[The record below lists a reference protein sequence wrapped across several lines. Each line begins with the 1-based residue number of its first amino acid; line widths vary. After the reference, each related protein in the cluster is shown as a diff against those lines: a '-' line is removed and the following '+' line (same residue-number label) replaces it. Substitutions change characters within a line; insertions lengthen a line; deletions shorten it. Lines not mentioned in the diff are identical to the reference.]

1 MAGLKEE
8 KLSFQELTEE
18 EKKRRGILGRL
29 YGPCADVIHA
39 TRNGRNY
46 SEALWEKVFKD
57 PLVLEMIEKGG
68 IPGELDHPADRQE
81 ICSEKIAIMM
91 PELPKKNDKGQL
103 VAYFDILDT
112 PNGRIAYQLAKYGF
126 QLGVSSRGSG
136 DVYEDYDG
144 NESVDPETYTFNC
157 FDLVLCP
164 SVKTARLTLQESLQ
178 KQNNFKKS
186 INKALDNASEE
197 DRKIMVESL
206 QKLKIDY
213 KLNKIADNKKP
224 MVESVAQSK
233 QNETA
238 DDNGAYLVGELQKA
252 IKKNRE
258 LTESLASVQEKLSVC
273 YAKEAKYEAL
283 IEQLKDKQI
292 DNGEVESLKS
302 EVQSLT
308 EQLNEKKELLE
319 KLNSRF
325 SKMSESNLNIKRA
338 HSTLNESLQVKEG
351 ELNSLKFKV
360 ETLKE
365 NLRNEEEKSKSLEE
379 KLEESG
385 KNIAIKSKEYN
396 QKISKANQLIEHYKK
411 IAQASMNK
419 YLESKAKFLGVSA
432 DTIKSKLNESYTF
445 EDIDRVCNEF
455 QDYQVTASKLPF
467 TLQQKVANNKASVK
481 ITESIEPIRPKGR
494 FDDDVDDS
502 LLRMAGL
509 K

>member
-1 MAGLKEE
+1 MARLKEE
-8 KLSFQELTEE
+8 KLTFQELTEE
-18 EKKRRGILGRL
+18 EKKKRGILGRL

-46 SEALWEKVFKD
+46 SEELWEKVFND

-68 IPGELDHPADRQE
+68 IPGELDHPMDRQE

-178 KQNNFKKS
+178 KENNFKKS
-186 INKALDNASEE
+186 INNALENASEE

-213 KLNKIADNKKP
+213 KLKKANNKI
-224 MVESVAQSK
+224 VESVAQP
-233 QNETA
+233 NENNVA
-238 DDNGAYLVGELQKA
+238 DDDGAYLVGELQKA

-283 IEQLKDKQI
+283 IEKLKDSKSQV
-292 DNGEVESLKS
+292 NEEEVNNLKS

-325 SKMSESNLNIKRA
+325 SKISESNLNIKRA
-338 HSTLNESLQVKEG
+338 HSTLNESLQVKES

-365 NLRNEEEKSKSLEE
+365 SLRNEEEKSKALEE
-379 KLEESG
+379 KLEENG

-396 QKISKANQLIEHYKK
+396 QKVAKANQLIEHYKK
-411 IAQASMNK
+411 IAQISINK

-445 EDIDRVCNEF
+445 DDIDRACNEF

-467 TLQQKVANNKASVK
+467 TLQQKVANNRASVK

>member
-1 MAGLKEE
+1 MAILKEE

-18 EKKRRGILGRL
+18 EKQKRGILGRL

-46 SEALWEKVFKD
+46 SEELWEKVFND

-68 IPGELDHPADRQE
+68 IPGELDHPVDRQE

-178 KQNNFKKS
+178 KDNNFKKS
-186 INKALDNASEE
+186 INDALEGASEE

-213 KLNKIADNKKP
+213 KLKKANNNII
-224 MVESVAQSK
+224 VESVAQTNLNK
-233 QNETA
+233 EA
-238 DDNGAYLVGELQKA
+238 EDNGAYLVGELQRT
-252 IKKNRE
+252 IKKNKE

-283 IEQLKDKQI
+283 IEKYKSQNSSDE
-292 DNGEVESLKS
+292 NVESLRS
-302 EVQSLT
+302 EVKLLT
-308 EQLNEKKELLE
+308 EQLKEKSILIE
-319 KLNSRF
+319 KLSTRF
-325 SKMSESNLNIKRA
+325 SKLSESNLKIKKESESLTESLKNINDDKSLLNKRI
-338 HSTLNESLQVKEG
+338 STLNEC
-351 ELNSLKFKV
+351 
-360 ETLKE
+360 LKE
-365 NLRNEEEKSKSLEE
+365 ERQKSQVLAESLEE
-379 KLEESG
+379 NK
-385 KNIAIKSKEYN
+385 KNLALKSKEYSS
-396 QKISKANQLIEHYKK
+396 KLTKANSLIEHYKN
-411 IAQASMNK
+411 IAQTTINK
-419 YLESKAKFLGVSA
+419 YIDSKAKFLGVSSN
-432 DTIKSKLNESYTF
+432 DIKSHLNESYTF
-445 EDIDRVCNEF
+445 EDIDRVCENL
-455 QDYQVTASKLPF
+455 QGYQITASKLPF
-467 TLQQKVANNKASVK
+467 TLQKINNGKASIKV
-481 ITESIEPIRPKGR
+481 TESIEPIRPKGR
-494 FDDDVDDS
+494 FDDEVDDS

-509 K
+509 D

>member
-1 MAGLKEE
+1 MQKE
-8 KLSFQELTEE
+8 
-18 EKKRRGILGRL
+18 
-29 YGPCADVIHA
+29 
-39 TRNGRNY
+39 
-46 SEALWEKVFKD
+46 
-57 PLVLEMIEKGG
+57 
-68 IPGELDHPADRQE
+68 
-81 ICSEKIAIMM
+81 
-91 PELPKKNDKGQL
+91 
-103 VAYFDILDT
+103 
-112 PNGRIAYQLAKYGF
+112 
-126 QLGVSSRGSG
+126 
-136 DVYEDYDG
+136 
-144 NESVDPETYTFNC
+144 
-157 FDLVLCP
+157 
-164 SVKTARLTLQESLQ
+164 
-178 KQNNFKKS
+178 NNFKKS
-186 INKALDNASEE
+186 IHNALENASEE

-213 KLNKIADNKKP
+213 KLKQANNKI
-224 MVESVAQSK
+224 VESVALPK
-233 QNETA
+233 ENNVAE
-238 DDNGAYLVGELQKA
+238 DNGAYLVGELQKA
-252 IKKNRE
+252 VKKNKE
-258 LTESLASVQEKLSVC
+258 LTESLAVVQEKLSVC

-283 IEQLKDKQI
+283 IEKLKNDEPQSNKEEI
-292 DNGEVESLKS
+292 NALKS

-338 HSTLNESLQVKEG
+338 HSTLNESLQVKES
-351 ELNSLKFKV
+351 ELNSLKSKV

-365 NLRNEEEKSKSLEE
+365 NLRNEEEKSQALEE
-379 KLEESG
+379 RLEENG

-396 QKISKANQLIEHYKK
+396 QKVAKANQLIEHYKK
-411 IAQASMNK
+411 IAQTSVNR

-445 EDIDRVCNEF
+445 DDIDRVCNEF

-467 TLQQKVANNKASVK
+467 TLQQKVANNRASVK

>member
-1 MAGLKEE
+1 MARLKEE

-18 EKKRRGILGRL
+18 EKQRRGILGRL
-29 YGPCADVIHA
+29 YGPCADVINA

-46 SEALWEKVFKD
+46 SEELWEKVFND

-164 SVKTARLTLQESLQ
+164 SVKTARLTLQESL
-178 KQNNFKKS
+178 KKNEGFKKS
-186 INKALDNASEE
+186 INNALENASEE

-213 KLNKIADNKKP
+213 KLKKANNIIA
-224 MVESVAQSK
+224 ESVTSQPK
-233 QNETA
+233 VDNET

-252 IKKNRE
+252 VKRNRE
-258 LTESLASVQEKLSVC
+258 LTESLTSVQEKLSVC

-283 IEQLKDKQI
+283 IEKLNNKPQI
-292 DNGEVESLKS
+292 DYSEEVESLKS
-302 EVQSLT
+302 KVQSLT
-308 EQLNEKKELLE
+308 EQLKGKVELIE
-319 KLNSRF
+319 KLSSRF
-325 SKMSESNLNIKRA
+325 SKLSESNLNVKKESKR
-338 HSTLNESLQVKEG
+338 LNESLQNKDN
-351 ELNSLKFKV
+351 ELFN
-360 ETLKE
+360 LKE
-365 NLRNEEEKSKSLEE
+365 KISTLNENLNEEKERSRI
-379 KLEESG
+379 LEESVEEHK
-385 KNIAIKSKEYN
+385 KNLTLKSKEYSN
-396 QKISKANQLIEHYKK
+396 KLNKANSLVEHYKK
-411 IAQASMNK
+411 IAQNTINK
-419 YLESKAKFLGVSA
+419 YIDNRAIFLGVSSN
-432 DTIKSKLNESYTF
+432 DIKSQLNENYTF
-445 EDIDRVCNEF
+445 EDIDRVCENL
-455 QDYQVTASKLPF
+455 QGYQITASKLPF
-467 TLQQKVANNKASVK
+467 NLQKVNDRKANIRV
-481 ITESIEPIRPKGR
+481 TESIEPIRPKGR
-494 FDDDVDDS
+494 FDDEVDDS

-509 K
+509 N